1 MSSSSDSSFSS
12 SGSEAEDSFYEDI
25 VEFSGIV
32 PYDDD
37 LEPLAT
43 PEEAAE
49 HEARASEEAEIERLY
64 QARFTQEVELAA
76 WYDILTCFIINFM
89 ILRHF
94 YSSNRLLLM
103 YNLCG
108 QHE

>member
-1 MSSSSDSSFSS
+1 MSSSSDFSSSS
-12 SGSEAEDSFYEDI
+12 SGSEAEEIFYEEI

-32 PYDDD
+32 PYDED

-49 HEARASEEAEIERLY
+49 HEARMTEEAEIERLY

-76 WYDILTCFIINFM
+76 WYDILTF
-89 ILRHF
+89 
-94 YSSNRLLLM
+94 LL
-103 YNLCG
+103 
-108 QHE
+108 

>member
-1 MSSSSDSSFSS
+1 MSSSSDFSSSS
-12 SGSEAEDSFYEDI
+12 SGSEAEESFYEEI

-32 PYDDD
+32 PYDED

-49 HEARASEEAEIERLY
+49 HEARMTEEAEIERLY

-76 WYDILTCFIINFM
+76 WYDILTF
-89 ILRHF
+89 
-94 YSSNRLLLM
+94 LL
-103 YNLCG
+103 
-108 QHE
+108 